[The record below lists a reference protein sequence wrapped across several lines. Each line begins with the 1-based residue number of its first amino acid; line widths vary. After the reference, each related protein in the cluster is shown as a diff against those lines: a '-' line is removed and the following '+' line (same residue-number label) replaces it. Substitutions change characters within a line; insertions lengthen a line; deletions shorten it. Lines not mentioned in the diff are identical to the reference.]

1 MIITAK
7 MTSKNQVTIPKAVRD
22 LLALKKA
29 DTLEFVIDDDNRV
42 SLKRQ
47 PDDSTDQFWNTIREQ
62 EAKYGSYDTPTVEWG
77 EDVGSEKID
86 E

>member
-47 PDDSTDQFWNTIREQ
+47 PDDSADQFWNTIREQ
-62 EAKYGSYDTPTVEWG
+62 ETKYGSYDTPTVEWG

>member
-29 DTLEFVIDDDNRV
+29 DTLEFVIDDDNQV

-47 PDDSTDQFWNTIREQ
+47 PDDSADQFWNTIREQ
-62 EAKYGSYDTPTVEWG
+62 EAKYGSYDTPPVEWG

>member
-29 DTLEFVIDDDNRV
+29 DTLEFVIDDDNQVATTGR
-42 SLKRQ
+42 
-47 PDDSTDQFWNTIREQ
+47 FC
-62 EAKYGSYDTPTVEWG
+62 
-77 EDVGSEKID
+77 
-86 E
+86 